1 MAEHI
6 TEMKNK
12 SDMRSFLKNARIK
25 KNLKAKLDEF
35 SLNQKN
41 HSVSKK
47 RDVNRMLAARC
58 RVSADKAGPSAHEL
72 LMEQVGGSGM
82 MKPHIRQMCAGILK
96 RLGVVQL

>member
-1 MAEHI
+1 
-6 TEMKNK
+6 
-12 SDMRSFLKNARIK
+12 
-25 KNLKAKLDEF
+25 
-35 SLNQKN
+35 
-41 HSVSKK
+41 
-47 RDVNRMLAARC
+47 MLAARC